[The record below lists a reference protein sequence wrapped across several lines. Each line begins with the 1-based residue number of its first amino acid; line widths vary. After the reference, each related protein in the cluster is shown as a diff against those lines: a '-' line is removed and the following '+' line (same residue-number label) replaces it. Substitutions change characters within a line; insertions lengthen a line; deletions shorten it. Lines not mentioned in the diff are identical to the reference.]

1 LIELADRPS
10 KICEVGE
17 VGILMNMFKNWI
29 YNNNN
34 WNEEQNK
41 IVISSRIV
49 YSNNVWWSIEIV
61 IEVVEFKYN
70 KMSSLYVV

>member
-49 YSNNVWWSIEIV
+49 YSNNVWRSIEIV
-61 IEVVEFKYN
+61 IEV
-70 KMSSLYVV
+70 SLGLSIIKWVHCM